1 MLAIGRSFCSGH
13 LCLFRSVRQRARAAP
28 LVRFP
33 DSAGFNF
40 WVIHGASLA
49 SQHGVV
55 ILTAV
60 TTPNSAATD
69 LEIAAVYRSY
79 VVRVLVITGA
89 GVSAESGI
97 PTFRGKDGYWR
108 NLDPIKLATP
118 EAFARDPELV
128 WQWYRE
134 RRQRIR
140 NAQPNTAHKAIAK
153 LAQCADEF
161 LLVTQN
167 VDDLHERAG
176 LAKAEMV
183 QIHGDIFATRCSR
196 CHWRAELC
204 DPHTSDDRDKSG
216 LAGACPSIIEFSEQ
230 EGGQENGVPRCTK
243 CGALVRPGVVWF
255 GEPLPSRETERVEN
269 YLQRD
274 SCGVVIV
281 AGTTATFGYIID
293 WALRASRRGGE
304 LIEVNPEETP
314 LSRFATRLVPE
325 PAAVALPRLIDRL
338 VA

>member
-1 MLAIGRSFCSGH
+1 M
-13 LCLFRSVRQRARAAP
+13 
-28 LVRFP
+28 
-33 DSAGFNF
+33 AGV
-40 WVIHGASLA
+40 WQAKTAVA
-49 SQHGVV
+49 
-55 ILTAV
+55 ILTVV

-140 NAQPNTAHKAIAK
+140 SAQPNAAHEAIAK
-153 LAQCADEF
+153 LAQWADEF

-167 VDDLHERAG
+167 VDDLHERTG
-176 LAKAEMV
+176 LAKAELV
-183 QIHGDIFATRCSR
+183 QIHGDIFVTKCSR
-196 CHWRAELC
+196 CDFVDTGRGGSPEPPAPRAMY
-204 DPHTSDDRDKSG
+204 PHSGRLRSIAPTSERDSD
-216 LAGACPSIIEFSEQ
+216 LPC
-230 EGGQENGVPRCTK
+230 CTK
-243 CGALVRPGVVWF
+243 CGTLMRPGVVWF
-255 GEPLPSRETERVEN
+255 GEPLPAPETERVKN

-293 WALRASRRGGE
+293 WALRASHHGAE

-314 LSRFATRLVPE
+314 LSRFATRLVRE
-325 PAAVALPRLIDRL
+325 PAAIALPRLVDKL
-338 VA
+338 TS

>member
-1 MLAIGRSFCSGH
+1 
-13 LCLFRSVRQRARAAP
+13 
-28 LVRFP
+28 
-33 DSAGFNF
+33 
-40 WVIHGASLA
+40 
-49 SQHGVV
+49 
-55 ILTAV
+55 
-60 TTPNSAATD
+60 
-69 LEIAAVYRSY
+69 
-79 VVRVLVITGA
+79 VRVLVITGA

-134 RRQRIR
+134 RRRRIR
-140 NAQPNTAHKAIAK
+140 NAQPNAAHEAIAN

-167 VDDLHERAG
+167 VDDLHKRAG

-183 QIHGDIFATRCSR
+183 QIHGDIFVTKCSR
-196 CHWRAELC
+196 C
-204 DPHTSDDRDKSG
+204 D
-216 LAGACPSIIEFSEQ
+216 FEQ
-230 EGGQENGVPRCTK
+230 EQEHEQEQKRNGVPKCTK

-255 GEPLPSRETERVEN
+255 GEPLPSSEIERVEN

-274 SCGVVIV
+274 PCGVVIV
-281 AGTTATFGYIID
+281 VGTTATFGYIID
-293 WALRASRRGGE
+293 CALRASRRGGE

-314 LSRFATRLVPE
+314 LSRFATRLVRE
-325 PAAVALPRLIDRL
+325 PAAIALPRIVDQIINS
-338 VA
+338 